1 MTLNCLCGV
10 IILDMKIQ
18 KYAFVTLRLSM
29 SFIFLWA
36 FFDKLFGLG
45 FATKSANAWINGGSP
60 TFGFLK
66 YAVKGPYVDFFHS
79 LAGQV
84 WVDWV
89 FMAGLLFV
97 GLTLLFNKYLKWGA
111 IAGSIMMILM
121 YLALLLPENN
131 PIIDDHI
138 IYILVLI
145 ILATKGRGID

>member
-1 MTLNCLCGV
+1 
-10 IILDMKIQ
+10 MKIQ

-45 FATKSANAWINGGSP
+45 FATKSADAWISGGSP

-66 YAVKGPYVDFFHS
+66 YAVKGPYADFFHS

-97 GLTLLFNKYLKWGA
+97 GLSLLFNKYLKWGA

>member
-1 MTLNCLCGV
+1 MTLNCLYGV

-45 FATKSANAWINGGSP
+45 FATKSVNAWINGGSP
-60 TFGFLK
+60 TSGFLK
-66 YAVKGPYVDFFHS
+66 FAVKGPYADFFNS

-97 GLTLLFNKYLKWGA
+97 GLTLFFNKYLKWGA